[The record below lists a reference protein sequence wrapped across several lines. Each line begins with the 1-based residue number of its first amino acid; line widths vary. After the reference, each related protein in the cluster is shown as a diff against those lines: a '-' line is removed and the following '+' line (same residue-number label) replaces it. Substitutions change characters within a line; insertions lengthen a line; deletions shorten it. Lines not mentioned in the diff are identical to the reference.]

1 MRAENITG
9 PAAFHGE
16 GPCWS
21 ESWGGLR
28 FVDVLAGDLLTV
40 HEDGVRRLHTGEPAA
55 SFVRP
60 RTGGGYVI
68 GTVNGVALADAAHAP
83 TSERMRLLSD
93 DSAVMNDGGTLPDGR
108 LIAGA
113 MTHDGAFTA
122 PLFIIDSDLGH
133 RLLAND
139 VGCSNGVAVA
149 PNQNR
154 VYYIDSIARRVD
166 TFDLEDGEPVNRR
179 PFIVI
184 EPEDGLPDGLTVDSE
199 GNLWVAL
206 WGGGQVRAYD
216 DAGQHVETI
225 ELPTPHVS
233 ACTFGDDDL
242 RTLYITTS
250 RQGIENAADTEAG
263 SLFQVRPGATGLPV
277 VPFAG

>member
-60 RTGGGYVI
+60 RAGGGYVI

-108 LIAGA
+108 LLAGA
-113 MTHDGAFTA
+113 MTPDGDFTA
-122 PLFIIDSDLGH
+122 PLFLIDPDLSH
-133 RLLAND
+133 RTLTDD
-139 VGCSNGVAVA
+139 VACSNGVAFA
-149 PNQNR
+149 PDETH
-154 VYYIDSIARRVD
+154 VYYVDSLARRID
-166 TFDLEDGEPVNRR
+166 TFDLAQGELTNRR
-179 PFIVI
+179 PFVTI
-184 EPEDGLPDGLTVDSE
+184 EPEAGLPDGLTVDSE
-199 GNLWVAL
+199 GNIWVAL
-206 WGGGQVRAYD
+206 WGAGQVRAYD
-216 DAGQHVETI
+216 DGGRHVETV

-233 ACTFGDDDL
+233 ACTFGGDDL
-242 RTLYITTS
+242 GTLYITTS
-250 RQGIENAADTEAG
+250 RQGISDDSDTEAG
-263 SLFQVRPGATGLPV
+263 SLFRVRPGITGLPV